1 MSCTLVVEGKGCHFC
16 SFTCFLC
23 TVLIP
28 TTLCIVVKARNIAAL
43 DPNGK
48 SDPYCIVIVDG
59 SAEQQQKTD
68 ILNATLEPEWNKSFQ
83 FSVTPPHRWS
93 PDDKKA
99 GGSISHY
106 VKVDMWDH
114 DMLNRDDFLGTVML
128 PLVDV
133 TDSKEPVWYMLSR
146 NNSKQTVKGEI
157 KLKLY
162 FATSQVSIMEIIKS
176 NHILFCTVV
185 VHGKHV
191 HE

>member
-1 MSCTLVVEGKGCHFC
+1 MCLLCLV
-16 SFTCFLC
+16 L
-23 TVLIP
+23 
-28 TTLCIVVKARNIAAL
+28 KARSIAAL

-59 SAEQQQKTD
+59 SVEQQQKTET
-68 ILNATLEPEWNKSFQ
+68 INATLEPEWNKSFK

-114 DMLNRDDFLGTVML
+114 DRLNRDDFLGTIML

-133 TDSKEPVWYMLSR
+133 TTNTEPIWYMLSR
-146 NNSKQTVKGEI
+146 NNSKQTIKGEI

-162 FATSQVSIMEIIKS
+162 FTTPQVSIIWKWYKCEYS
-176 NHILFCTVV
+176 GSPRPCAWNVCTDTQSDTHVCVLSLKVV
-185 VHGKHV
+185 GL
-191 HE
+191 EL